1 MISDEVG
8 KKLHDKATR
17 GVTLSSADQKKL
29 KIWYKDQDDAECE
42 SLNLSTSVKSETML
56 QKEIDSILFKIGS
69 ANEEICKLSHH
80 NKLLKKEIFK
90 IQEQLPQNATA
101 HTV

>member
-17 GVTLSSADQKKL
+17 GVTLSSADQKRL

-42 SLNLSTSVKSETML
+42 SLKLSTSLKSETML
-56 QKEIDSILFKIGS
+56 QKEIDSILIKIGA
-69 ANEEICKLSHH
+69 ANEEISKLSNH
-80 NKLLKKEIFK
+80 NKLLKKDIFK
-90 IQEQLPQNATA
+90 IQQRLSQNVTA
-101 HTV
+101 HAV